1 MNKFAQTALSVAVF
15 LAVLFAFL
23 AVPVWWLES
32 RFGSISAIATV
43 GGFIGVMVF
52 AGGAWLAMRIQSHT
66 LNTGADFV
74 DAINRTHQTQST
86 VWREYARGEN
96 AQQIAAAKISVID
109 YQQQLQQHRQ
119 FQRMLTDERQEW
131 QAEQAQQQTQRQPSQ
146 VVAMNDANTGGGPLY
161 WDEE

>member
-1 MNKFAQTALSVAVF
+1 MNNFAKAALSLAVF

-43 GGFIGVMVF
+43 GGFIGVAVF

-74 DAINRTHQTQST
+74 DAINRTHQSQAG
-86 VWREYARGEN
+86 VWREYARGDG
-96 AQQIAAAKISVID
+96 AQQVAQAKISVID
-109 YQQQLQQHRQ
+109 YQAQLQQ
-119 FQRMLTDERQEW
+119 QR
-131 QAEQAQQQTQRQPSQ
+131 QTQRLLMDARQQWEMEQGQQQAPAPAW
-146 VVAMNDANTGGGPLY
+146 AMDDDADDGAGVRY
-161 WDEE
+161 YE

>member
-43 GGFIGVMVF
+43 GGFIGVAVF

-74 DAINRTHQTQST
+74 DAINRTHQSQAG
-86 VWREYARGEN
+86 VWREYARGDG
-96 AQQIAAAKISVID
+96 AQQQALAKISVID
-109 YQQQLQQHRQ
+109 YQHQLQQQRQ
-119 FQRMLTDERQEW
+119 IQNLLTDARQQWSME
-131 QAEQAQQQTQRQPSQ
+131 QQAQQPAQ
-146 VVAMNDANTGGGPLY
+146 VFAMVDDNDGAGPTY
-161 WDEE
+161 YDE